1 MKKMKAGV
9 FLCLCALF
17 CLLCTAEE
25 AFPERLYDGK
35 SFVEYAGIAD
45 VPEVNGY
52 SAYVYN
58 VETGSV
64 MYQKNPN
71 DVVYPASTVKLMT
84 AIVAYENIP
93 ELSVSIT
100 ASGSAVR
107 AARGTNMAI
116 KEGETFTAEQLLY
129 GLLVTGAND
138 AANVLA
144 EYVGGSIESFCQMM
158 NEKAAA
164 IGAAST
170 KFVNPTGIH
179 DTSMV
184 TTARD
189 IAIIARYF
197 YYINPLYEMSC
208 TTRYI
213 VPPTPQTSRQR
224 VLLNRNLLVS
234 RVRSDKYY
242 YSAAKGMSLGNTP
255 EAGECIVTSAVDESG
270 LTYIC
275 VIMNAYADEE
285 SNRACTDAAALL
297 SMCLNHFAYT
307 TVLSPKTLISELPVH
322 LAVDTDYVTLL
333 PAEELKALLPKELN
347 FAADI
352 STEPRVSED
361 FAIAPV
367 KEGEAFGE
375 VVVKYK
381 GETVLGTVKLVAS
394 QSIDKSNVLYFLDR
408 AQRVVLGEWF
418 RVFVIAAIV
427 LFGIYFALSA
437 VVMRKRHRHGRR

>member
-1 MKKMKAGV
+1 MKKRKVGI

-17 CLLCTAEE
+17 CLLCAAEE
-25 AFPERLYDGK
+25 TFPERLYDEK
-35 SFVEYAGIAD
+35 SFVEYAGTSD

-93 ELSVSIT
+93 ELSALIT

-144 EYVGGSIESFCQMM
+144 EYVGGSIENFCQMM

-170 KFVNPTGIH
+170 TFVNPTGIH
-179 DTSMV
+179 DASMV

-189 IAIIARYF
+189 IAVIARYF

-224 VLLNRNLLVS
+224 VLLNRNLLIS

-242 YSAAKGMSLGNTP
+242 YAAAKGMSLGNTP

-297 SMCLNHFAYT
+297 SMCLNNFAYT

-333 PAEELKALLPKELN
+333 PAEELKALLPKELD

-381 GETVLGTVKLVAS
+381 GETVLGNVKLVAS

-408 AQRVVLGEWF
+408 AKRVVLGEWF
-418 RVFVIAAIV
+418 RVFVIAAVV

-437 VVMRKRHRHGRR
+437 IVLRKRHRRGRR